1 MIRNRTLFTFLFA
14 ASIAALVPVSSAVTA
29 WSGGGGDHGNDGGC
43 GGGNGG
49 GWGGGWGGGNG
60 GHDDDHGGGC
70 GGGNGGHDNDHDHDH
85 GGGNGGNGG
94 CGGGNGGN
102 DHTPPVITCP
112 PEAKAYCGSDV
123 SPEIMGYPVVTD
135 DKDANPVVTY
145 QDSVQWNLCGGNRHD
160 HIITRT
166 WKARDKSG
174 NQSTCTQEIGVVKK
188 VMQADVLPGVCPNL
202 FELNCDP
209 LPITILGSDAIPVS
223 QILPCTV
230 KVWLDDCSG
239 GGVAPKNLYYGDVAG
254 QVNPTGPCD
263 CEIAGPDGKNDL
275 TFFFSKSKL
284 AEKFNLL
291 NLPHGTALN
300 LVITGQLCSGCEFAA
315 TDCLIIP

>member
-29 WSGGGGDHGNDGGC
+29 WSGGGGNHGNDGGC
-43 GGGNGG
+43 GGGGG
-49 GWGGGWGGGNG
+49 GGGN
-60 GHDDDHGGGC
+60 
-70 GGGNGGHDNDHDHDH
+70 GGNGGHDNDHD
-85 GGGNGGNGG
+85 GGCGGNGGNGG
-94 CGGGNGGN
+94 NGGHDHDHDHDHDGGCGGGGGGGGGGN

-112 PEAKAYCGSDV
+112 GETKVFCGDSVLPDVTGFPQVSDD
-123 SPEIMGYPVVTD
+123 TD
-135 DKDANPVVTY
+135 PNPVVTY
-145 QDSVQWNLCGGNRHD
+145 KDSVQWNLCGGNRHD

-188 VMQADVLPGVCPNL
+188 LMQADILPGACPNL

-230 KVWLDDCSG
+230 KLWLDDCSG
-239 GGVAPKNLYYGDVAG
+239 GGVSPKNLYYGDVAG
-254 QVNPTGPCD
+254 IVNPTGPCD
-263 CEIAGPDGKNDL
+263 CEVSGPDGKNDL

-300 LVITGQLCSGCEFAA
+300 VVITGQLCGGCEFAA